1 MAEKKPVQLQIKV
14 EEAVGQGEYANFL
27 SILHNPTEFVLD
39 FGRVMPGV
47 PEVRVKS
54 RILTTPYHAKRFLE
68 TLRHNL
74 ELYEKTYG
82 PIRTD
87 FGSEAPPPPPSVI
100 PS

>member
-68 TLRHNL
+68 TLPTGRS
-74 ELYEKTYG
+74 G
-82 PIRTD
+82 PISVPRR
-87 FGSEAPPPPPSVI
+87 PPCRPP
-100 PS
+100 

>member
-14 EEAVGQGEYANFL
+14 DDPVGQGEYANFL

-47 PEVRVKS
+47 PEVRVKA
-54 RILTTPYHAKRFLE
+54 RILATPFHAKRFLE
-68 TLRHNL
+68 TLRHNID
-74 ELYEKTYG
+74 LYEKSYG

-87 FGSEAPPPPPSVI
+87 FGPEPALPSSEI